1 MNTSTRRLIGL
12 DPGLRFTGWGVVD
25 MRGTKLTHIAN
36 GAVRSDA
43 KLTLAERLLELEH
56 GLAEIFDN
64 YQPDYAAVE
73 QTFVNRDGAATL
85 KLGQARAVCLLE
97 PARRG
102 IRVAEYAPNFIKR
115 SVTGSGHA
123 DKVQIAGM
131 VKLLLPKAEIA
142 NEHAAD
148 ALAVAITL
156 AHAGD
161 FGGKVQ
167 AAIAQADARANV
179 TRKKKRGAVL

>member
-1 MNTSTRRLIGL
+1 MSAAKQRLIGL
-12 DPGLRFTGWGVVD
+12 DPGLRFTGWGIVD
-25 MRGTKLTHIAN
+25 MHGSKLTHVGN

-43 KLTLAERLLELEH
+43 SLSLAERLLQLDE
-56 GLAEIFDN
+56 GLDEVVQEYA
-64 YQPDYAAVE
+64 PDHAAVE

-85 KLGQARAVCLLE
+85 KLGQARAICLLV
-97 PARRG
+97 PARRK
-102 IRVAEYAPNFIKR
+102 ISVSEYAPNFIKR

-123 DKVQIAGM
+123 DKNQIKAMVQM
-131 VKLLLPKAEIA
+131 MLPQAEIA

-161 FGGKVQ
+161 FGGKMQ
-167 AAIAQADARANV
+167 AAIERAEA
-179 TRKKKRGAVL
+179 KGAVI

>member
-1 MNTSTRRLIGL
+1 MSSETRRLIGL

-25 MRGTKLTHIAN
+25 MCGTKLKHIAN
-36 GAVRSDA
+36 GAVRSDT
-43 KLTLAERLLELEH
+43 KLPLAGRLLQLEQ
-56 GLAEIFDN
+56 GLAAIFDEHM
-64 YQPDYAAVE
+64 PDYAAVE

-85 KLGQARAVCLLE
+85 KLGQARAICLLE

-102 IRVAEYAPNFIKR
+102 LAVAEYAPNFIKR

-123 DKVQIAGM
+123 DKTQIKAM
-131 VKLLLPKAEIA
+131 VAMLLPQAEIA

-148 ALAVAITL
+148 ALAIAITL

-161 FGGKVQ
+161 FGGKMQ
-167 AAIAQADARANV
+167 TAIARAEA
-179 TRKKKRGAVL
+179 KGAVI

>member
-1 MNTSTRRLIGL
+1 MSATTRRLIGL

-25 MRGTKLTHIAN
+25 MHGSKLTHVAN

-43 KLTLAERLLELEH
+43 KLSLAERLLQLEQ
-56 GLAEIFDN
+56 GLAEVFDAHE
-64 YQPDYAAVE
+64 PHHAAVE

-102 IRVAEYAPNFIKR
+102 ISVAEYAPNFIKR

-123 DKVQIAGM
+123 DKNQIVSM
-131 VKLLLPKAEIA
+131 VSMLLPQAEIA

-148 ALAVAITL
+148 ALAIAITL

-161 FGGKVQ
+161 FGGKMQ
-167 AAIAQADARANV
+167 AAIQRAEGAYA
-179 TRKKKRGAVL
+179 KKRGAVI

>member
-1 MNTSTRRLIGL
+1 MNSPTRRLIGL

-25 MRGTKLTHIAN
+25 CSGTKLKHIAN

-43 KLTLAERLLELEH
+43 KLSLAERLLQLEQ
-56 GLAEIFDN
+56 GLAEVFN
-64 YQPDYAAVE
+64 RYQPEYAAVE

-102 IRVAEYAPNFIKR
+102 LSVAEYAPNFIKR
-115 SVTGSGHA
+115 SVTGAGHA
-123 DKVQIAGM
+123 DKNQIKAM
-131 VKLLLPKAEIA
+131 VCMLLPQAEIE

-148 ALAVAITL
+148 ALAIAITL

-161 FGGKVQ
+161 FSGKLQ
-167 AAIAQADARANV
+167 AAIARADA
-179 TRKKKRGAVL
+179 KGAVL

>member
-1 MNTSTRRLIGL
+1 MSAQKRRLIGL

-25 MRGTKLTHIAN
+25 MHGTKLTHIAN

-43 KLTLAERLLELEH
+43 SLSLAERLLQLDE
-56 GLAEIFDN
+56 GLADVFTTHA
-64 YQPDYAAVE
+64 PDHAAVE

-85 KLGQARAVCLLE
+85 KLGQARAICLLV
-97 PARRG
+97 PARRQ
-102 IRVAEYAPNFIKR
+102 ISVSEYAPNFIKR

-123 DKVQIAGM
+123 DKNQIKTMVQM
-131 VKLLLPKAEIA
+131 LLPQAEIA

-148 ALAVAITL
+148 ALAIAITL

-161 FGGKVQ
+161 FGGKMQ
-167 AAIAQADARANV
+167 AAIERA
-179 TRKKKRGAVL
+179 TAKGAVI

>member
-1 MNTSTRRLIGL
+1 MSAAKRRLIGL
-12 DPGLRFTGWGVVD
+12 DPGLRFTGWGIVD
-25 MRGTKLTHIAN
+25 MQGSKLTHIGN

-43 KLTLAERLLELEH
+43 SLSLAERLLQLDEGLEEVVRRYAPNH
-56 GLAEIFDN
+56 
-64 YQPDYAAVE
+64 AAVE

-85 KLGQARAVCLLE
+85 KLGQARAVCLLV
-97 PARRG
+97 PARRQ
-102 IRVAEYAPNFIKR
+102 INVSEYAPNFIKR

-123 DKVQIAGM
+123 DKRQIKTMVQM
-131 VKLLLPKAEIA
+131 MLPQAEIA

-161 FGGKVQ
+161 FGGKMK
-167 AAIAQADARANV
+167 AATERAE
-179 TRKKKRGAVL
+179 TKRAVI

>member
-1 MNTSTRRLIGL
+1 L

-25 MRGTKLTHIAN
+25 MCGSKLSHVGN

-43 KLTLAERLLELEH
+43 KLSLPERLLQLEQ
-56 GLAEIFDN
+56 GLAEVFER
-64 YQPDYAAVE
+64 YAPDYAAVE

-102 IRVAEYAPNFIKR
+102 LCVAEYAPNFIKR
-115 SVTGSGHA
+115 SVTGAGHA
-123 DKVQIAGM
+123 DKNQIASM
-131 VKLLLPKAEIA
+131 VAMLLPQAEIA

-161 FGGKVQ
+161 FGGKMQ
-167 AAIAQADARANV
+167 DAIARAE
-179 TRKKKRGAVL
+179 KKGAVL

>member
-1 MNTSTRRLIGL
+1 VTLETRRLIGL

-43 KLTLAERLLELEH
+43 KDSLAERLLQLEQ
-56 GLAEIFDN
+56 GLTEVFDT
-64 YQPDYAAVE
+64 YAPHFAAVE

-102 IRVAEYAPNFIKR
+102 LSVAEYAPNFIKR

-123 DKVQIAGM
+123 DKGQISAM
-131 VKLLLPKAEIA
+131 VSMLLPTAEIA

-148 ALAVAITL
+148 ALAIAITL

-161 FGGKVQ
+161 FGGKMQ
-167 AAIAQADARANV
+167 AAIARAEGSSA
-179 TRKKKRGAVL
+179 KKGGAVI

>member
-1 MNTSTRRLIGL
+1 MSDITQRLIGL

-43 KLTLAERLLELEH
+43 KKPLAERLVELET
-56 GLAEIFDN
+56 GLEEVFNTYA
-64 YQPDYAAVE
+64 PDCAAVE

-85 KLGQARAVCLLE
+85 KLGQARAVCLLV
-97 PARRG
+97 PARRK
-102 IRVAEYAPNFIKR
+102 ISVNEYAPNFIKR

-123 DKVQIAGM
+123 DKNQIKSMVQM
-131 VKLLLPKAEIA
+131 LLPQAEIA

-148 ALAVAITL
+148 ALAIAITL
-156 AHAGD
+156 SHAGD
-161 FGGKVQ
+161 FGGKMQ
-167 AAIAQADARANV
+167 AAIARAEA
-179 TRKKKRGAVL
+179 KGAVI